1 MRISTAI
8 VTAAAILAVG
18 AMSTAAILTFGSRYV
33 AAPLSPTPDTSP
45 SRQASPSTQPSPS
58 PQATPTDPPI
68 PASPFPPVAIDHSL
82 NFAGGDFVTGTGFND
97 CKMHV
102 NFVAT
107 SKRDGTGAAGTFIMT
122 VVKTANCD
130 GQAAG
135 RIACLLVNG
144 NHAVIDGWM
153 DNPTGVFSAGDI
165 MQATVTQNDPQAYAP
180 PVDRAGFGIAGG
192 SPECP
197 PGIQGTGPAIRSGTI
212 VVSAAR

>member
-1 MRISTAI
+1 MRIGTAI
-8 VTAAAILAVG
+8 VTAAAILALG
-18 AMSTAAILTFGSRYV
+18 AVSTAAILTFGPRTL
-33 AAPLSPTPDTSP
+33 AAQTSPTPQSSP
-45 SRQASPSTQPSPS
+45 SPSAQASPSTLASPS
-58 PQATPTDPPI
+58 DLQILPPPYPPARIDP
-68 PASPFPPVAIDHSL
+68 SL

-107 SKRDGTGAAGTFIMT
+107 SRRDGTGASGTFIMT
-122 VVKTANCD
+122 VVNTANCD
-130 GQAAG
+130 GQASG

-165 MQATVTQNDPQAYAP
+165 MQATVTQNDPQAYGP

-197 PGIQGTGPAIRSGTI
+197 PAIAGTGPAIRSGTI
-212 VVSAAR
+212 VVSPAR